1 MICLIYDISVNEL
14 GEVKEMSESL
24 FSIKTE
30 QIKSLR
36 DVVLESLREAIVT
49 GRFKP
54 GEHLKERELAEIM
67 GVSTTPIKEAFRM
80 LGYEGLVETIPRKGT
95 FVSELAETSIQEVQ
109 MLRASIEGLCAKL
122 AAVKLTEEQAEQLSE
137 QINYM
142 EQLLSEN
149 KAEQLVEENTKFH
162 QLIREAASNPMISQ
176 ILENISSFD
185 QAFRKRALMEK
196 NELYDGFNEHKQI
209 YEAIISKNPDQAEAV
224 TKQHILR
231 TAHDVLNVKMK

>member
-1 MICLIYDISVNEL
+1 MMDIGL
-14 GEVKEMSESL
+14 L
-24 FSIKTE
+24 SIKTE

-36 DVVLESLREAIVT
+36 EIVLESLREAIVT
-49 GRFKP
+49 GQFKP

-109 MLRASIEGLCAKL
+109 MLRAAIEGLCAKL
-122 AAVKLTEEQAEQLSE
+122 ASIKLTEEHAGQLKK
-137 QINYM
+137 QIDYM

-149 KAEQLVEENTKFH
+149 KAEQLIEENTKFH
-162 QLIREAASNPMISQ
+162 QLIRDAANNPMISQ

-196 NELYDGFNEHKQI
+196 NELYDGFTEHKQM
-209 YEAIISKNPDQAEAV
+209 YEAIISKNPDLAEAV

-231 TAHDVLNVKMK
+231 TTQDVLNVKTK